1 MVVAF
6 SFPFKHSIF
15 EAAILSPQLPFS
27 AGNQKNYPGTD
38 VYSTGSRDHAV
49 DLRDYE
55 EGDHCEVKCDL
66 CSHLTTGCRNLI
78 RLGNGLLLSTVL
90 MLALVL
96 L

>member
-27 AGNQKNYPGTD
+27 AGNQKNYPGT
-38 VYSTGSRDHAV
+38 VQYGYSRDHHAV

-78 RLGNGLLLSTVL
+78 RLGNGLLLSTV
-90 MLALVL
+90 V
-96 L
+96 